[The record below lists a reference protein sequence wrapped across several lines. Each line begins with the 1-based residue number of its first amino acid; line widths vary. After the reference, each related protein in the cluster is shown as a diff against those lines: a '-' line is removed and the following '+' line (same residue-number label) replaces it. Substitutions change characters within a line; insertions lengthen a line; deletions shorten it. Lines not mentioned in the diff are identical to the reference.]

1 MLLIIIIIS
10 SISGLL
16 TVLSVFIVMK
26 KSLFFKAL
34 ISGYIILDPVFQQF
48 NDAVFLS
55 FSYIHFSWSQLD
67 YWVCGIA
74 DFIKAE
80 NFPTII
86 SSIFFQPHCLLMELI
101 MYVLDYL
108 IFTETLFILSF
119 FIFLYS
125 SFLIVFIVMCSN
137 SLFQL
142 LVFASHFKY
151 SILSF
156 LSDFLIYFSSPYIHN
171 FHSSLGI
178 FIMFI
183 NIGLGKV
190 VFC

>member
-1 MLLIIIIIS
+1 M
-10 SISGLL
+10 
-16 TVLSVFIVMK
+16 M
-26 KSLFFKAL
+26 
-34 ISGYIILDPVFQQF
+34 
-48 NDAVFLS
+48 LS
-55 FSYIHFSWSQLD
+55 FCRFLIFISHGVSW
-67 YWVCGIA
+67 
-74 DFIKAE
+74 
-80 NFPTII
+80 TIGSVGLQI
-86 SSIFFQPHCLLMELI
+86 SLKLKIFQPLYLQFFFQPHCLLMELI

-156 LSDFLIYFSSPYIHN
+156 LSDFLIYFSSTYIHN